1 MRKVKPGRQFAP
13 VNKHVMFGIICHI
26 RAALQTKLR
35 SSSATVLHT
44 QSAPSPWSSAS
55 TSDRSHTEW
64 QPGWT
69 PAPCKDLHQ
78 PPARKPRKTQQ
89 LFITD
94 DTALITAYHTHSL
107 TVGGSDTRG
116 PQLCT
121 DGLNKLWNIYYLNEK
136 QVFSQHPR
144 PGTERGS
151 WCALEISSVWTHLP
165 SSSPMS

>member
-1 MRKVKPGRQFAP
+1 
-13 VNKHVMFGIICHI
+13 MFGIICHI

-44 QSAPSPWSSAS
+44 QSASSDHQHPPL
-55 TSDRSHTEW
+55 TNHTEW

-78 PPARKPRKTQQ
+78 PPAIKPRKTQQ
-89 LFITD
+89 LITD
-94 DTALITAYHTHSL
+94 DTVLITAYHTHSL

-121 DGLNKLWNIYYLNEK
+121 CGLNKLWNIYYLNEK

-151 WCALEISSVWTHLP
+151 WCALETSSVWTHLP